1 MASYPDLPDNR
12 LIVNGV
18 DICSKFGLILIDGY
32 ELSPPAPKTYT
43 LDIPGANGSIDLT
56 DVLMGDTA
64 YENRSQ
70 TLTFQI
76 IQEHDYESG
85 YMMTDK
91 DVEYIKTQVSN
102 YLHGK
107 AFDYQFT
114 FDPDYTYHGRF
125 SVESYSHAAYSSAL
139 LTEIQVTIDA
149 NPYKKKASKSYKFN
163 AYGGRWYE
171 LESGRR
177 KVRPTIQCK
186 VATNVQ
192 CGDVSLSVPVGTYR
206 LNDIFFEDGINR
218 FYINSR
224 QIHTT
229 RWEDLKQAIFTPAY
243 RIGFSTVLTE
253 ASTDSVSVG
262 DDVLCGGYY
271 YPVGYL
277 DNDYLY
283 FADRSSS
290 KTGST
295 VHTVTTSPEEYTT
308 AIGGSHA
315 MTWSEIKS
323 KNIYWDQLEHLDFN
337 EKNVPM
343 SWSDLIKES
352 KTWSSIAD
360 TKWQDLNYTPADD
373 SDDTKYTTYLT
384 YDWEDL

>member
-32 ELSPPAPKTYT
+32 ELSPPALKTYT

-56 DVLMGDTA
+56 EVLMGDTA

-76 IQEHDYESG
+76 IMEHNYETG

-163 AYGGRWYE
+163 AYGGRWYD

-177 KVRPTIQCK
+177 KVRPTIQCE
-186 VATNVQ
+186 VPTNVQ
-192 CGDVSLSVPVGTYR
+192 CGDVALTVPSGTYR
-206 LNDIFFEDGINR
+206 LNDVFFEEGINR

-229 RWEDLKQAIFTPAY
+229 TWDQVKSGGTHAITWDQAKEKE
-243 RIGFSTVLTE
+243 L
-253 ASTDSVSVG
+253 
-262 DDVLCGGYY
+262 
-271 YPVGYL
+271 
-277 DNDYLY
+277 
-283 FADRSSS
+283 
-290 KTGST
+290 
-295 VHTVTTSPEEYTT
+295 
-308 AIGGSHA
+308 
-315 MTWSEIKS
+315 
-323 KNIYWDQLEHLDFN
+323 YWDALEHLDMN
-337 EKNVPM
+337 ESNIPM
-343 SWSDLIKES
+343 SWSDLNKNV
-352 KTWSSIAD
+352 KTWSDLSS
-360 TKWQDLNYTPADD
+360 TKWQDLNYTASDD
-373 SDDTKYTTYLT
+373 SAGTKYTTYLT